1 MLVVLVLQLCRQAV
15 IPNRCAARQPVM
27 EFPLCERLVF
37 QFERESGRFLA
48 RASRCDNLDE
58 LLDGI
63 DKLLAIAHQHDRGV
77 EVGFCIRQIDGG
89 ADEAGQLGFDRASQR
104 GIGRQ
109 RAGID
114 HHIGEF
120 D

>member
-15 IPNRCAARQPVM
+15 IPSRCAARQPVM
-27 EFPLCERLVF
+27 EVPLCERLVF
-37 QFERESGRFLA
+37 QFERESGRFRA
-48 RASRCDNLDE
+48 RASRCDDLDE
-58 LLDGI
+58 LLDRI
-63 DKLLAIAHQHDRGV
+63 DELLAVADQHDRGV
-77 EVGFCIRQIDGG
+77 EVRFRIGQIDGRE
-89 ADEAGQLGFDRASQR
+89 DEAGQLGFDRASQL

-114 HHIGEF
+114 HHIGRF